1 MNYYE
6 ELGIRSDA
14 DEEEIRKAHRR
25 LVKLMHPDQHRDATL
40 KALAE
45 TQMRRLNSIVSTLL
59 DPDERH
65 EYDEQL
71 RGAGGDPLNPVP
83 QQSSWKAVPWWIA
96 STLGA
101 IILTV
106 GTLWF
111 FADRMGP
118 SRHDKTPPPDVAD
131 IATNDTPSTVKV
143 PVPPASTPAQ
153 PVKQGKPQE
162 EIAAVQVPPPAQ
174 QVPNTVKSEAPK
186 PEPVKPPPAKPV
198 EVIKAPEVSKAVKP
212 PVEPARKPVLPP
224 PVVKET
230 VKKPAVAHEST
241 PPPAL
246 PHTPHTP
253 PKVVAHQTP
262 PVIKPVKP
270 SVTTPPAAPSKVEV
284 AKNPDI
290 PRPYVPPATP
300 PPAVAPPKETLVAAA
315 PPPPPAP
322 TPSPAPTAGDI
333 PKPDHTPTPPVTNLS
348 HDPLEGEWVYAPTEP
363 EKRRPGLF
371 PPEFIQLKLVK
382 DPNGMRG
389 EYSARYNVDKPVSPD
404 VNFVLKATD
413 QTAMKYVWT
422 AANGA
427 HGWMMIRD
435 LDTDTMRLEWKD
447 TSKHNGQQLTSG
459 QATLVRKN

>member
-25 LVKLMHPDQHRDATL
+25 LVKLMHPDQHRDASL

-45 TQMRRLNSIVSTLL
+45 TQMRRLNSIVATLL
-59 DPDERH
+59 DPEERQ
-65 EYDEQL
+65 EYDEQV
-71 RGAGGDPLNPVP
+71 RGGGGDPLNPVP

-118 SRHDKTPPPDVAD
+118 SRHDRTPPPDVAD
-131 IATNDTPSTVKV
+131 IAPNDTPSTVKV
-143 PVPPASTPAQ
+143 PVPQASTPAQ
-153 PVKQGKPQE
+153 PVKPDKPAD
-162 EIAAVQVPPPAQ
+162 EIAATQLPPTQVP
-174 QVPNTVKSEAPK
+174 KEEPK

-198 EVIKAPEVSKAVKP
+198 EVIKKPEVSKAVKP
-212 PVEPARKPVLPP
+212 PVELARKPVLPP
-224 PVVKET
+224 PVVHQP
-230 VKKPAVAHEST
+230 PAVAHQQ
-241 PPPAL
+241 PPAI
-246 PHTPHTP
+246 PHTP

-262 PVIKPVKP
+262 PAIKPLKP
-270 SVTTPPAAPSKVEV
+270 SVTTPPAAPSHVEV
-284 AKNPDI
+284 AKKEEA
-290 PRPYVPPATP
+290 PRPYVAPTVP
-300 PPAVAPPKETLVAAA
+300 PPAPAPSKETLVAAA
-315 PPPPPAP
+315 APP
-322 TPSPAPTAGDI
+322 PSPAPTPTAAPAPIGI
-333 PKPDHTPTPPVTNLS
+333 PKVDNPPVPRATNLS

-382 DPNGMRG
+382 DPNGMHG

-404 VNFVLKATD
+404 VNFVVKATD

-427 HGWMMIRD
+427 HGWLMIRD
-435 LDTDTMRLEWKD
+435 LETDSMRLEWKD